1 MAIFFWVNHKISPMR
16 PEHME
21 RLFSKKETQDYSRQG
36 GFDKPYVGVK
46 GRRNSFKL
54 QRMKDLKSKNLV
66 KN

>member
-1 MAIFFWVNHKISPMR
+1 MR